1 MVLNWI
7 SKGLRKKPT
16 SNHPLASPESL
27 QEVVDSL
34 PVSNATRLLGEI
46 GEWIDPSEKPDLDL
60 STRVRAY
67 LRLDEEAQPYVS
79 ELWFDLLAA
88 PVADPRAE
96 QAWFALMGYTRHVLQ
111 SNYDALRD
119 FVYEAKETGL
129 DKKTVTLLLVRAMH
143 AAATHKK
150 LLRMRY
156 RFVEASIWEQMY
168 WLFLYAE
175 GNGYSKTLAQVY
187 PKRTPET
194 SVHREFVIGMVFELG
209 PLGNIDP
216 LQMESLDLVIHKFDS
231 FFAFRES
238 RDDATPFYV
247 DLARNQWPDRWLEG
261 LPHKNSMRYFGVGV
275 AITNII
281 RLLKDIL
288 RAREIP
294 EWLVLPGEQKIDN
307 CVILLRKLVVHWS
320 HEPPKRMHAR
330 AKQEAVI
337 NALHGFRQI
346 RRMIAGIS
354 YLKSGKTIGYV
365 SYQELFDM
373 HRYGFINEK
382 RAVPKPEEVKDPK
395 ELLKKMELAGD
406 KELMQKWTL
415 NDASETGIGA
425 TATQHSDW
433 LKIGALVGYRYE
445 DKMDWAIGVVRR
457 LGRNAQNQAVV
468 GLQAFKGEPEV
479 ARAGSLDKREQT
491 AWDALPEAGIYGWQ
505 DAMVLAGTS
514 TILLEPGAYFDG
526 RRFKLNIGT
535 LKKFIKLTELIEGG
549 PDFELVRFS
558 EYNPDEQTLPPDQGQ
573 STLGGGFP
581 DAPAI

>member
-1 MVLNWI
+1 
-7 SKGLRKKPT
+7 
-16 SNHPLASPESL
+16 
-27 QEVVDSL
+27 
-34 PVSNATRLLGEI
+34 
-46 GEWIDPSEKPDLDL
+46 
-60 STRVRAY
+60 
-67 LRLDEEAQPYVS
+67 
-79 ELWFDLLAA
+79 
-88 PVADPRAE
+88 
-96 QAWFALMGYTRHVLQ
+96 
-111 SNYDALRD
+111 
-119 FVYEAKETGL
+119 
-129 DKKTVTLLLVRAMH
+129 
-143 AAATHKK
+143 
-150 LLRMRY
+150 
-156 RFVEASIWEQMY
+156 
-168 WLFLYAE
+168 
-175 GNGYSKTLAQVY
+175 
-187 PKRTPET
+187 
-194 SVHREFVIGMVFELG
+194 
-209 PLGNIDP
+209 
-216 LQMESLDLVIHKFDS
+216 
-231 FFAFRES
+231 
-238 RDDATPFYV
+238 
-247 DLARNQWPDRWLEG
+247 
-261 LPHKNSMRYFGVGV
+261 
-275 AITNII
+275 
-281 RLLKDIL
+281 
-288 RAREIP
+288 
-294 EWLVLPGEQKIDN
+294 
-307 CVILLRKLVVHWS
+307 
-320 HEPPKRMHAR
+320 MHAR